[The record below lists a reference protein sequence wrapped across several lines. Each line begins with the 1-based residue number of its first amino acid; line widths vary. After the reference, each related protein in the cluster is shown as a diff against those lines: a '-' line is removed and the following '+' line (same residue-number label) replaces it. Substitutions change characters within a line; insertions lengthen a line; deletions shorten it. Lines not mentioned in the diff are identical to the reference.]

1 MYLHIKAMKNF
12 ILPTITIISVIA
24 NILFLFFYYKTTYK
38 ADSQNQ
44 QDETVYRKEC
54 AQEFIRK
61 KITNN
66 LYIPES
72 YDPVSL
78 KVDSVFHGALTDTYC
93 VQAALELIDLKNQL
107 PVAENKYKEALHD
120 LKIFGSSGVFW
131 RHAENKKNAEEK
143 LKKIKE
149 RIGKREEIIKNRDLS
164 NDGKFIGWAITHRY
178 RSKNRKGEIF
188 INDVVYVVN
197 PEITEAWFQYSL
209 DDNDNSNL
217 EAINKVIKQTL
228 GTYIEE

>member
-1 MYLHIKAMKNF
+1 MKNF

-61 KITNN
+61 KITYN
-66 LYIPES
+66 LYVPES

-107 PVAENKYKEALHD
+107 PVAEDEYKEALHT

-178 RSKNRKGEIF
+178 RSKNREGEIF

-197 PEITEAWFQYSL
+197 PEITEVWLRYSL

-228 GTYIEE
+228 GTYLEE

>member
-1 MYLHIKAMKNF
+1 MKNF

-24 NILFLFFYYKTTYK
+24 NILFLFFYYKTAYK

-66 LYIPES
+66 LYVPES

-78 KVDSVFHGALTDTYC
+78 KVDSVFHGALTDAYC

-107 PVAENKYKEALHD
+107 PVAENEYKEALHT
-120 LKIFGSSGVFW
+120 LKNFGSSGVFW

-178 RSKNRKGEIF
+178 RSKNREGEIF

-197 PEITEAWFQYSL
+197 PEITEAWFRYSL

-217 EAINKVIKQTL
+217 DAINKVIKQTL